1 MDNQTIVS
9 KENILELL
17 VELGIMPE
25 DAYQEFIKS
34 VNHQKAREIFAINAI
49 GLILIQEMHA
59 IPIDLKTTLTTSAEI
74 SFRIF
79 EALGKKQKKTPRMV
93 K

>member
-1 MDNQTIVS
+1 MSNQTIVS

-34 VNHQKAREIFAINAI
+34 VNHQKAREIFIINAI
-49 GLILIQEMHA
+49 GLINMHEMHV
-59 IPIDLKTTLTTSAEI
+59 IPIDLKVILASSAVM
-74 SFRIF
+74 SLRIIGV
-79 EALGKKQKKTPRMV
+79 LGKK
-93 K
+93 